1 MSGPRLRAMRVLR
14 FAAAAT
20 LTIAALLIHPAAARA
35 ATPASC
41 TVSSA
46 GLAFG
51 NYDPTSAV
59 AVTANG
65 SISFTC
71 TYTGT
76 GFTAYLTISAGSSG
90 NDLARTLTFGSQA
103 LNYNIYVNAAD
114 TEIFGGGTGNGSSS
128 TWYYYLCYPGGGV
141 ACAGGGGQS
150 GTQYVAP
157 MYGLLPAGQDVSAGL
172 YSDTIVATIT
182 Y

>member
-1 MSGPRLRAMRVLR
+1 MNRLRFTWPLLL
-14 FAAAAT
+14 AA
-20 LTIAALLIHPAAARA
+20 IW
-35 ATPASC
+35 
-41 TVSSA
+41 SSA
-46 GLAFG
+46 AHAGPPACTISTNGLAFG
-51 NYDPTSAV
+51 NYAPTSAT

-76 GFTAYLTISAGSSG
+76 GFTAYLTISPGNSG
-90 NDLARTLTFGSQA
+90 TYTNRTLNFGGQS

-114 TEIFGGGTGNGSSS
+114 TEIFGGGTGGGVSG
-128 TWYYYLCYPGGGV
+128 TYYYYLCYAGGGV
-141 ACAGGGGQS
+141 FCSGGGGQS

-157 MYGLLPAGQDVSAGL
+157 MYGLLPAGQDVSAGI
-172 YSDTIVATIT
+172 YSDTIIATLT

>member
-1 MSGPRLRAMRVLR
+1 MSRQR
-14 FAAAAT
+14 FAW
-20 LTIAALLIHPAAARA
+20 ALLLAAICSPAAHAGA
-35 ATPASC
+35 PAC
-41 TVSSA
+41 TMSTN

-51 NYDPTSAV
+51 NYDPTSAT

-76 GFTAYLTISAGSSG
+76 GFTAYLTISPGNSGSYT
-90 NDLARTLTFGSQA
+90 NRTLNFGAQV

-114 TEIFGGGTGNGSSS
+114 TEIFGGGTGSGVAG
-128 TWYYYLCYPGGGV
+128 TYYYYLCYAGGGV
-141 ACAGGGGQS
+141 VCSGGGGQS

-157 MYGLLPAGQDVSAGL
+157 MYGLLPAGQDVSAGV
-172 YSDTIVATIT
+172 YSDTIIATLT

>member
-1 MSGPRLRAMRVLR
+1 MIRLRLALIVLLAS
-14 FAAAAT
+14 FWSLAAHAGA
-20 LTIAALLIHPAAARA
+20 PA
-35 ATPASC
+35 C
-41 TVSSA
+41 TMSTS

-51 NYDPTSAV
+51 TYEPTSAT

-76 GFTAYLTISAGSSG
+76 GFTATLTISAGNSG
-90 NDLARTLTFGSQA
+90 SYTARTLTMGSQS

-114 TEIFGGGTGNGSSS
+114 TEIFGGGTGNGVAS
-128 TWYYYLCYPGGGV
+128 TYYYYLCYPGGGV
-141 ACAGGGGQS
+141 VCAGGGGQS

-157 MYGLLPAGQDVSAGL
+157 MYGLLPGSQDVGAGV
-172 YSDTIVATIT
+172 YSDTIIATLT
-182 Y
+182 F

>member
-1 MSGPRLRAMRVLR
+1 MNRLR
-14 FAAAAT
+14 FAWPLLLAA
-20 LTIAALLIHPAAARA
+20 IW
-35 ATPASC
+35 
-41 TVSSA
+41 SSA
-46 GLAFG
+46 AHAGPPTCTLSTNGLAFG
-51 NYDPTSAV
+51 SYAPTSAT

-76 GFTAYLTISAGSSG
+76 GFTANLTISPGNSG
-90 NDLARTLTFGSQA
+90 TYTNRTLNFGGQS

-114 TEIFGGGTGNGSSS
+114 TEIFGGGTGGGVSG
-128 TWYYYLCYPGGGV
+128 TYYYFLCYAGGGV
-141 ACAGGGGQS
+141 VCTGGSGQS

-157 MYGLLPAGQDVSAGL
+157 MYGLLPAGQDVSAGT
-172 YSDTIVATIT
+172 YSDTIIVTLT

>member
-1 MSGPRLRAMRVLR
+1 MIRWRCAWPLLL
-14 FAAAAT
+14 AAIWSTAAH
-20 LTIAALLIHPAAARA
+20 AGAP
-35 ATPASC
+35 SC
-41 TVSSA
+41 TMSTN

-51 NYDPTSAV
+51 NYDPTSAT

-76 GFTAYLTISAGSSG
+76 GFTAYLTISPGNSGSYA
-90 NDLARTLTFGSQA
+90 NRTLNHGGQS

-114 TEIFGGGTGNGSSS
+114 TEIFGGGTGG
-128 TWYYYLCYPGGGV
+128 TGTYYYYLCYAGGGV
-141 ACAGGGGQS
+141 FCSGGSGAS

-157 MYGLLPAGQDVSAGL
+157 MYGLLPAGQDVSAGI
-172 YSDTIVATIT
+172 YSDTIIATLT